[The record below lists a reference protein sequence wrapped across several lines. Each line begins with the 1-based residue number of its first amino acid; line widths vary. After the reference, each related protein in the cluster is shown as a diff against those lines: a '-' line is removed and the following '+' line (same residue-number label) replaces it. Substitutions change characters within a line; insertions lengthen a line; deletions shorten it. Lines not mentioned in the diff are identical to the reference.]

1 MKFTCNKETVLK
13 EIAIAYEIASSR
25 NLTSF
30 LSSVYLET
38 TGNLLIIKATD
49 TNFSYET
56 SIEVNVLSEGSVN
69 VYCDKLLTILKSCPD
84 EELLF
89 ESVNYDFNISLNNNR
104 DSLFFT
110 LKLTI
115 SESFPEIVM
124 DDNIISFRFSQKEF
138 LKMINH
144 TLFSV
149 SNDESRIYLTG
160 VLFCKKEGHLRMVST
175 DMKQMSIIDSPAE
188 DIPDFKEII
197 IPKKALNLFKRL
209 TVNDGDFEI
218 MIGERKIIFKFGNT
232 YFYSYIINNTYP
244 DYERI
249 IPKDDDKSIVI
260 NKNDLVSTINRI
272 SVMIENKTN
281 RINLKVKNNEMNIQT
296 DDNTLGKASGKIPC
310 IYTGNEEVTI
320 ALNYYFLLDPLKIIN
335 TENIEIRF
343 SHPEKAISIYS
354 VPQEKFIHI
363 VMPMTQSS

>member
-1 MKFTCNKETVLK
+1 MKFTCQKETILK

-38 TGNLLIIKATD
+38 TGSILIIKATD

-56 SIEVNVLSEGSVN
+56 SLEVNVIREGVVN
-69 VYCDKLLTILKSCPD
+69 VYCDKFLTILKSCPD
-84 EELLF
+84 EELIF
-89 ESVNYDFNISLNNNR
+89 EAVDYDFNISLNNNIN
-104 DSLFFT
+104 SLFYT
-110 LKLTI
+110 LKMTM
-115 SESFPEIVM
+115 SESFPEITM
-124 DDNIISFRFSQKEF
+124 DENMIAFQFSQKEF

-160 VLFCKKEGHLRMVST
+160 VLLCKKDGHLRMVST

-188 DIPDFKEII
+188 NIPDFQEII

-209 TVNDGDFEI
+209 TINDGDFELL
-218 MIGERKIIFKFGNT
+218 IGERKIIFKFGNT
-232 YFYSYIINNTYP
+232 HFYSYIINNNYP
-244 DYERI
+244 DYQRI

-260 NKNDLVSTINRI
+260 NKNDLISTVNRI

-281 RINLKVKNNEMNIQT
+281 RINLKIDKQEISIQT
-296 DDNTLGKASGKIPC
+296 DDNTLGKAFGKIPC
-310 IYTGNEEVTI
+310 VYTGNEPVTI

-335 TENIEIRF
+335 SENIEIRF
-343 SHPEKAISIYS
+343 SHPEKALSIYS
-354 VPQEKFIHI
+354 IPQEKFIHI
-363 VMPMTQSS
+363 VMPMNPKA

>member
-38 TGNLLIIKATD
+38 TGNSLIIKATD

-197 IPKKALNLFKRL
+197 YCFVIFCRHQRSVNFFEEFCIAKGGVL
-209 TVNDGDFEI
+209 T
-218 MIGERKIIFKFGNT
+218 
-232 YFYSYIINNTYP
+232 
-244 DYERI
+244 
-249 IPKDDDKSIVI
+249 
-260 NKNDLVSTINRI
+260 
-272 SVMIENKTN
+272 
-281 RINLKVKNNEMNIQT
+281 
-296 DDNTLGKASGKIPC
+296 
-310 IYTGNEEVTI
+310 
-320 ALNYYFLLDPLKIIN
+320 
-335 TENIEIRF
+335 
-343 SHPEKAISIYS
+343 H
-354 VPQEKFIHI
+354 
-363 VMPMTQSS
+363 